1 MTKTQKGTLG
11 VGGFAFTAAISGFL
25 YNNVI
30 VPWPYREQLHSCLSQ
45 ARSLEDKEERD
56 EAENICFRTYPHFL

>member
-1 MTKTQKGTLG
+1 MTKIQKYTLCA
-11 VGGFAFTAAISGFL
+11 GGLVFAAIAGNFF

-30 VPWPYREQLHSCLSQ
+30 VPWPYREELHNCLSQ

-56 EAENICFRTYPHFL
+56 EAENTCFRTYPHFN